1 MVQSYN
7 TKKGEKD
14 MAKVAILTNF
24 MDFSPGY
31 SLTGIVKDQCYM
43 LLRHGHEVTLFV
55 NDQYNFN
62 SGEPVVEEDVVRYGG
77 DFSKYEMKAVIPF
90 QKLTDY
96 KSINDVSE
104 DDHKIIEKTKN
115 VLIKELEGTDFV
127 FTHDFAFTGWFLI
140 YGQACRQASP
150 HLPNVRGWFHWVH
163 SVPSAM
169 SDWWFIKQYGEKHK
183 IIYPNYTDRI
193 RVAEQYRGTM
203 EDVRVIPHIKDI
215 RCWFDFHSDTCRFI
229 DKYPGVMESDVVQI
243 LPASVDRLESKRV
256 REVCKIIAG
265 LKKQGRSVCLVIA
278 NQWATGRQQKQ
289 DADKFRVEAVRF
301 GLIDQKELIFTSDFE
316 PPKFDVGIPQ
326 RMIRELFLCSNLFVF
341 PTREESF
348 GLVVPEAALS
358 GCFMVLNKSLQ
369 MQIEVSGNAAIY
381 FDFGSFHQEHNVQ
394 SERYYED
401 IAFVVA
407 GRMKENES
415 LMSRTF
421 ARQTYNMDNLYHK
434 FYFPTMSEMRLKK

>member
-1 MVQSYN
+1 
-7 TKKGEKD
+7 

-62 SGEPVVEEDVVRYGG
+62 SGVPVEEEDIIRFGG
-77 DFSKYEMKAVIPF
+77 KPENYEMKALIPF

-96 KSINDVSE
+96 KSIKDVSE

-115 VLIKELEGTDFV
+115 VLVKELADTDFV
-127 FTHDFAFTGWFLI
+127 FTHDFIFTGWFLI
-140 YGQACRQASP
+140 YGQGCKMASP
-150 HLPNVRGWFHWVH
+150 HLPNVRGWYHWIH
-163 SVPSAM
+163 SVPSVA
-169 SDWWFIKQYGEKHK
+169 SDWWFIKQYGENHK
-183 IIYPNYTDRI
+183 AVFPNYTDRL
-193 RVAEQYRGTM
+193 RVAEQYRGVM
-203 EDVRVIPHIKDI
+203 SDVRVIPHIKDL
-215 RCWFDFHSDTCRFI
+215 RGWFDFHPDTCRFI
-229 DKYPGVMESDVVQI
+229 DKYPAVMEADVVQI

-256 REVCKIIAG
+256 REVCKIISG
-265 LKKQGRSVCLVIA
+265 IKKQGRSVCLVVA

-289 DADKFRVEAVRF
+289 DVDAYRIDAVRM

-316 PPKFDVGIPQ
+316 SPKFDVGIPQ
-326 RMIRELFLCSNLFVF
+326 RMIRELFLCSNLFIF

-358 GCFMVLNKSLQ
+358 GCFLVLNKSLQ

-381 FDFGSFHQEHNVQ
+381 FDFGSFHQEHNVV
-394 SERYYED
+394 SDNYYND
-401 IAFVVA
+401 IGFVIA

-415 LMSRTF
+415 IMVSTF
-421 ARQTYNMDNLYHK
+421 SRQTYNMDNLYNQY
-434 FYFPTMSEMRLKK
+434 YFPAMAEMRPK